1 MTAAALFQSILAS
14 LPEIVVVAGACVL
27 LILGQLVRK
36 GQGHFLV
43 WASVAVVLIA
53 ALGTLMLAGEVRPAY
68 TGMFIADRFAVFF
81 KVVFY
86 LATVLTFLLSRK
98 YAEIEEIGS
107 SEYYVLL
114 LFALS
119 GMMIMA
125 SATDLLSIYV
135 GLELMALCTYV
146 LTGFLRQQRRSNEA
160 ALKYVILGGVST
172 GIFLYGVSLVYGLTG
187 TTQLDGMAAAV
198 TGDPLDPGLLLA
210 VVFIVAGLV
219 FKVGAVPFHMWVPDV
234 YEGAPT
240 TITAFMSVGPKAA
253 GFAVIL
259 RVFLNP
265 LVAAS
270 DAWIIVAV
278 IAVVT
283 MALGSFVALVQD
295 NFKRLL
301 AYSSI
306 AHAGFAMFGVVAGGA
321 DGIASVMLYLLI
333 YAFMNLGIFGTVIM
347 MRNGDF
353 SGEVIEDYAGFA
365 KSHRGLALL
374 MLLYLFSLAG
384 IPPTAGFFAKF
395 YVLVALVERGFVML
409 AVIAVLL
416 SAVAAY
422 FYIRIV
428 MVIYMRE
435 PERRV
440 RPGADA
446 LGPRHAR
453 LHRRRHHRHRPIS
466 GVVSEACS
474 TFRVWRLIDWI
485 CNDPADGILLTVQE
499 RNAQVASRGSASP
512 VRRVGRGL
520 SKALGG

>member
-1 MTAAALFQSILAS
+1 MTAAVLLSSLLAS
-14 LPEIVVVAGACVL
+14 LPEIIVITGACIL
-27 LILGQLVRK
+27 LIAGQFVPK
-36 GQGHFLV
+36 GQEAVLV
-43 WASVAVVLIA
+43 WASVAVVLLA
-53 ALGTLMLAGEVRPAY
+53 ALVTFTLSGGAQPAY
-68 TGMFIADRFAVFF
+68 AGMFVADPFSVFF
-81 KVVFY
+81 KSVFY
-86 LATVLTFLLSRK
+86 LAVILTFLLSRK
-98 YAEIEEIGS
+98 YTDIEGIGG

-114 LFALS
+114 LLALA

-135 GLELMALCTYV
+135 GLELMVLCTYV
-146 LTGFLRQQRRSNEA
+146 LTGFLRREQRSNEA
-160 ALKYVILGGVST
+160 ALKYVILGAIST
-172 GIFLYGVSLVYGLTG
+172 GIFLYGISLIYGLTG
-187 TTQLDGMAAAV
+187 TTRLDGMAAAV

-219 FKVGAVPFHMWVPDV
+219 FKIGAVPFHMWVPDV

-253 GFAVIL
+253 SFAVIL

-265 LVAAS
+265 LVAGS
-270 DAWIIVAV
+270 NVWIILAV

-306 AHAGFAMFGVVAGGA
+306 AHAGFAIFGIVAGGA
-321 DGIASVMLYLLI
+321 DGVASVMLYLLI
-333 YAFMNLGIFGTVIM
+333 YTFMNLGIFGAVIM
-347 MRNGDF
+347 MRNGNF

-365 KSHRGLALL
+365 KLHPGLALL

-395 YVLVALVERGFVML
+395 YVLVALVERGFVLL

-422 FYIRIV
+422 FYIRVV
-428 MVIYMRE
+428 MVMFMRE
-435 PERRV
+435 PERV
-440 RPGADA
+440 FEPA
-446 LGPRHAR
+446 LTPLVAAALAVTAAGTVGIGLFPAWFLR
-453 LHRRRHHRHRPIS
+453 L
-466 GVVSEACS
+466 
-474 TFRVWRLIDWI
+474 
-485 CNDPADGILLTVQE
+485 
-499 RNAQVASRGSASP
+499 AQQSAF
-512 VRRVGRGL
+512 
-520 SKALGG
+520 GG

>member
-1 MTAAALFQSILAS
+1 MTAVALLPSILAS
-14 LPEIVVVAGACVL
+14 LPEIIVVTGACILLIAGQFVPKGRDAVLVWSSVAIVL
-27 LILGQLVRK
+27 L
-36 GQGHFLV
+36 
-43 WASVAVVLIA
+43 A
-53 ALGTLMLAGEVRPAY
+53 ALGTFTLSGGAQPAY
-68 TGMFIADRFAVFF
+68 AGMFVADPFSVFF
-81 KVVFY
+81 KSVFY
-86 LATVLTFLLSRK
+86 LAIVLTFLLSRN
-98 YAEIEEIGS
+98 YVDIEGIGG

-114 LFALS
+114 LLALS

-125 SATDLLSIYV
+125 SATDLLAIYV
-135 GLELMALCTYV
+135 GLELMVLCTYV
-146 LTGFLRQQRRSNEA
+146 LTGFLRREQRSNEA
-160 ALKYVILGGVST
+160 ALKYVILGAVST

-187 TTQLDGMAAAV
+187 TTQLDRMAAAV

-219 FKVGAVPFHMWVPDV
+219 FKIGAVPFHMWVPDV

-265 LVAAS
+265 LVAGS
-270 DAWIIVAV
+270 NVWIILAV

-306 AHAGFAMFGVVAGGA
+306 AHAGFAIFGIVAGGA
-321 DGIASVMLYLLI
+321 DGVASVMLYLLI
-333 YAFMNLGIFGTVIM
+333 YTFMNLGIFGAVIM
-347 MRNGDF
+347 MRNGNF

-365 KSHRGLALL
+365 KLHPGLALL

-395 YVLVALVERGFVML
+395 YVLVALVERGFVLL

-428 MVIYMRE
+428 MVMFMRE
-435 PERRV
+435 PERV
-440 RPGADA
+440 FEPALTPLVGAA
-446 LGPRHAR
+446 LAVTAAGTVGIG
-453 LHRRRHHRHRPIS
+453 L
-466 GVVSEACS
+466 
-474 TFRVWRLIDWI
+474 F
-485 CNDPADGILLTVQE
+485 PAWFLKL
-499 RNAQVASRGSASP
+499 AQQSAF
-512 VRRVGRGL
+512 
-520 SKALGG
+520 GG

>member
-1 MTAAALFQSILAS
+1 MTAVALLPSILAS
-14 LPEIVVVAGACVL
+14 LPEIIVVTGACIL
-27 LILGQLVRK
+27 LIAGQFVSK
-36 GQGHFLV
+36 AQDAVLV
-43 WASVAVVLIA
+43 WASVAVVLLA
-53 ALGTLMLAGEVRPAY
+53 ALATFTLSGGAQPAY
-68 TGMFIADRFAVFF
+68 AGMFVADPFSVFF
-81 KVVFY
+81 KSLFY
-86 LATVLTFLLSRK
+86 LAIVLTFLLSRN
-98 YAEIEEIGS
+98 YADIEGIGG

-114 LFALS
+114 LLALS

-135 GLELMALCTYV
+135 GLELMVLCTYV
-146 LTGFLRQQRRSNEA
+146 LTGFLRREQRSNEA
-160 ALKYVILGGVST
+160 ALKYVILGAVST

-187 TTQLDGMAAAV
+187 TTQLDRMAAAV

-219 FKVGAVPFHMWVPDV
+219 FKIGAVPFHMWVPDV

-253 GFAVIL
+253 SFAVIL

-265 LVAAS
+265 LVAGS
-270 DAWIIVAV
+270 NVWIILAV

-306 AHAGFAMFGVVAGGA
+306 AHAGFAIFGIVAGGA
-321 DGIASVMLYLLI
+321 DGVASVMLYLLI
-333 YAFMNLGIFGTVIM
+333 YTFMNLGIFGAVIM
-347 MRNGDF
+347 MRNGNF

-365 KSHRGLALL
+365 KLHPGLALL

-395 YVLVALVERGFVML
+395 YVLVALVERGFVLL

-428 MVIYMRE
+428 MVMFMRE
-435 PERRV
+435 PERV
-440 RPGADA
+440 FEPA
-446 LGPRHAR
+446 LTPLVGITLAVTAAGTVGIG
-453 LHRRRHHRHRPIS
+453 L
-466 GVVSEACS
+466 
-474 TFRVWRLIDWI
+474 F
-485 CNDPADGILLTVQE
+485 PAWFLKL
-499 RNAQVASRGSASP
+499 AQQSAF
-512 VRRVGRGL
+512 
-520 SKALGG
+520 GG

>member
-1 MTAAALFQSILAS
+1 MTAVALLPSIVAS
-14 LPEIVVVAGACVL
+14 LPEIIVVTGACIL
-27 LILGQLVRK
+27 LIAGQFVPK
-36 GQGHFLV
+36 GRDAVLV
-43 WASVAVVLIA
+43 WSSVAVVLLA
-53 ALGTLMLAGEVRPAY
+53 ALGTFTLSGGTQPAY
-68 TGMFIADRFAVFF
+68 AGMFVADHFSVFF
-81 KVVFY
+81 KSVFY
-86 LATVLTFLLSRK
+86 LAIVLTFLLSRK
-98 YAEIEEIGS
+98 YADIEGIGG

-114 LFALS
+114 LLALS

-135 GLELMALCTYV
+135 GLELMVLCTYV
-146 LTGFLRQQRRSNEA
+146 LTGFLRREQRSNEA
-160 ALKYVILGGVST
+160 ALKYVILGAVST

-187 TTQLDGMAAAV
+187 TTQLDRMAAAV

-219 FKVGAVPFHMWVPDV
+219 FKIGAVPFHMWVPDV

-265 LVAAS
+265 LVAGS
-270 DAWIIVAV
+270 NVWIILAV

-306 AHAGFAMFGVVAGGA
+306 AHAGFAIFGIVAGGA
-321 DGIASVMLYLLI
+321 DGVASVMLYLLI
-333 YAFMNLGIFGTVIM
+333 YTFMNLGIFGAVIM
-347 MRNGDF
+347 MRNGNF

-365 KSHRGLALL
+365 KLHPGLALL

-395 YVLVALVERGFVML
+395 YVLVALVERGFVLL

-428 MVIYMRE
+428 MVMFMRE
-435 PERRV
+435 PERV
-440 RPGADA
+440 FEPALTPLVGAA
-446 LGPRHAR
+446 LAVTAAGTVGIG
-453 LHRRRHHRHRPIS
+453 L
-466 GVVSEACS
+466 
-474 TFRVWRLIDWI
+474 F
-485 CNDPADGILLTVQE
+485 PAWFLKL
-499 RNAQVASRGSASP
+499 AQQSAF
-512 VRRVGRGL
+512 
-520 SKALGG
+520 GG

>member
-1 MTAAALFQSILAS
+1 MNAATLYQSAVAS
-14 LPEIVVVAGACVL
+14 LPEIVVITGACIL

-36 GQGHFLV
+36 RREDVLL
-43 WASVAVVLIA
+43 WASVAVVAIA
-53 ALGTLMLAGEVRPAY
+53 ALLTLMPAGEVRTAY
-68 TGMFIADRFAVFF
+68 AGMFVADSFSVFF
-81 KVVFY
+81 KSIFY
-86 LATVLTFLLSRK
+86 LTTLLTFLLSRR
-98 YAEIEEIGS
+98 YAALEGIGS

-114 LFALS
+114 LFTLS

-135 GLELMALCTYV
+135 GLELTVLCTYV
-146 LTGFLRQQRRSNEA
+146 LTGFLRHERRSNEA
-160 ALKYVILGGVST
+160 ALKYVILGAVST

-187 TTQLDGMAAAV
+187 TTQLDAMAAAV
-198 TGDPLDPGLLLA
+198 AGDPRDPGLLLA

-265 LVAAS
+265 LVAGS
-270 DAWIIVAV
+270 DAWIVVAV

-306 AHAGFAMFGVVAGGA
+306 AHAGFALFGIVAGGA

-333 YAFMNLGIFGTVIM
+333 YAFMNLGIFGIVIM
-347 MRNGDF
+347 MRNGAF

-365 KSHRGLALL
+365 RSHAVLALL

-395 YVLVALVERGFVML
+395 YVLVALVERGFVVL

-428 MVIYMRE
+428 MLIYMRE
-435 PERRV
+435 PTRAFEPALPPMV
-440 RPGADA
+440 RATLAVTAAGTIGIG
-446 LGPRHAR
+446 L
-453 LHRRRHHRHRPIS
+453 
-466 GVVSEACS
+466 
-474 TFRVWRLIDWI
+474 F
-485 CNDPADGILLTVQE
+485 PAWFLQLAQ
-499 RNAQVASRGSASP
+499 NAVF
-512 VRRVGRGL
+512 
-520 SKALGG
+520 GG

>member
-1 MTAAALFQSILAS
+1 MTAAALLQSILAS
-14 LPEIVVVAGACVL
+14 MPEIVVITGACIL

-36 GQGHFLV
+36 GQEHLIG
-43 WASVAVVLIA
+43 WASAAVVLLA
-53 ALGTLMLAGEVRPAY
+53 ALGTLMLSGDVWPAY
-68 TGMFIADRFAVFF
+68 TGMFVADPFSAFF
-81 KVVFY
+81 KAVFY

-98 YAEIEEIGS
+98 YAQIEGIGS

-114 LFALS
+114 LFALA

-125 SATDLLSIYV
+125 SAIDLLSIYV
-135 GLELMALCTYV
+135 GLELMALSTYV

-160 ALKYVILGGVST
+160 ALKYVVLGAVSS

-270 DAWIIVAV
+270 DAWIIVAI
-278 IAVVT
+278 IAVAT

-333 YAFMNLGIFGTVIM
+333 YTFMNLGIFGTVIM

-353 SGEVIEDYAGFA
+353 SGEPIKDYAGLA
-365 KSHRGLALL
+365 KSHGGLALL

-395 YVLVALVERGFVML
+395 YVLVALVERGFVTL

-435 PERRV
+435 PER
-440 RPGADA
+440 A
-446 LGPRHAR
+446 
-453 LHRRRHHRHRPIS
+453 
-466 GVVSEACS
+466 
-474 TFRVWRLIDWI
+474 F
-485 CNDPADGILLTVQE
+485 DPALTLPVRATLALTAAGTIGIGLFPAWFL
-499 RNAQVASRGSASP
+499 RLAQQSAS
-512 VRRVGRGL
+512 
-520 SKALGG
+520 GG

>member
-1 MTAAALFQSILAS
+1 MTAAALLPSILAS
-14 LPEIVVVAGACVL
+14 LPEITVVAGACIL
-27 LILGQLVRK
+27 LIVGQLVPK
-36 GQGHFLV
+36 GQEAILV
-43 WASVAVVLIA
+43 WASVAVVLFA
-53 ALGTLMLAGEVRPAY
+53 ALATFTLSGGPPAY
-68 TGMFIADRFAVFF
+68 AGMFVADPFSVFF
-81 KVVFY
+81 KSLFY
-86 LATVLTFLLSRK
+86 LAIVLTFLLSRN
-98 YAEIEEIGS
+98 YADIEGIGG

-114 LFALS
+114 LLALS

-125 SATDLLSIYV
+125 SAIDLLSIYV
-135 GLELMALCTYV
+135 GLELMVLCTYV
-146 LTGFLRQQRRSNEA
+146 LTGFLRREQRSNEA
-160 ALKYVILGGVST
+160 ALKYVILGAVST

-187 TTQLDGMAAAV
+187 TTQLDRMAAAV

-219 FKVGAVPFHMWVPDV
+219 FKIGAVPFHMWVPDV

-265 LVAAS
+265 LVAGS
-270 DAWIIVAV
+270 NVWIILAV

-306 AHAGFAMFGVVAGGA
+306 AHAGFAIFGIVAGGA

-333 YAFMNLGIFGTVIM
+333 YTFMNLGIFGAVIM
-347 MRNGDF
+347 MRNGNF

-365 KSHRGLALL
+365 KMHPGLALL

-395 YVLVALVERGFVML
+395 YVLVALVERGFVLL

-428 MVIYMRE
+428 MVMFMRE
-435 PERRV
+435 PAREFEPALTPLV
-440 RPGADA
+440 GAA
-446 LGPRHAR
+446 LAVTAAGTVGIGLFPAWFLR
-453 LHRRRHHRHRPIS
+453 L
-466 GVVSEACS
+466 
-474 TFRVWRLIDWI
+474 
-485 CNDPADGILLTVQE
+485 
-499 RNAQVASRGSASP
+499 AQQSAF
-512 VRRVGRGL
+512 
-520 SKALGG
+520 GG

>member
-1 MTAAALFQSILAS
+1 MNAAALFQSMIAS
-14 LPEIVVVAGACVL
+14 LPEMVVVSGACLL
-27 LILGQLVRK
+27 LIVGQLVRRE
-36 GQGHFLV
+36 QGYLLV
-43 WASVAVVLIA
+43 WASIGVVLIA
-53 ALGTLMLAGEVRPAY
+53 ALGTLMLGGEVRPAY
-68 TGMFIADRFAVFF
+68 TGMFIADPFATFF

-86 LATVLTFLLSRK
+86 LSTVLTFLLSRR
-98 YAEIEEIGS
+98 YAEIEEIES

-119 GMMIMA
+119 GMMILA

-135 GLELMALCTYV
+135 GLELMAFCTYV
-146 LTGFLRQQRRSNEA
+146 LTGFLRQQQRSNEA
-160 ALKYVILGGVST
+160 ALKYVILGAVST
-172 GIFLYGVSLVYGLTG
+172 GMFLYGVSLVYGLTG

-198 TGDPLDPGLLLA
+198 TVDPLDPGLLLA

-270 DAWIIVAV
+270 DAWIIVAI
-278 IAVVT
+278 IAVAT

-306 AHAGFAMFGVVAGGA
+306 AHAGFALFGVAAGGA

-333 YAFMNLGIFGTVIM
+333 YALMNLGIFGIVIM
-347 MRNGDF
+347 MRAGDF

-395 YVLVALVERGFVML
+395 YVLVALVERGFVVL

-428 MVIYMRE
+428 TVIYMRE
-435 PERRV
+435 PE
-440 RPGADA
+440 G
-446 LGPRHAR
+446 
-453 LHRRRHHRHRPIS
+453 
-466 GVVSEACS
+466 
-474 TFRVWRLIDWI
+474 TF
-485 CNDPADGILLTVQE
+485 DPALTPGVRATLALTAAGTIGIGLFPAWFLGL
-499 RNAQVASRGSASP
+499 AQNSVF
-512 VRRVGRGL
+512 
-520 SKALGG
+520 GG

>member
-1 MTAAALFQSILAS
+1 MTAALLFQSILAS
-14 LPEIVVVAGACVL
+14 LPEIVVVTGACIL

-36 GQGHFLV
+36 EQEHFLV
-43 WASVAVVLIA
+43 WASVAIVLIA
-53 ALGTLMLAGEVRPAY
+53 AVATLMLADEVRPAY
-68 TGMFIADRFAVFF
+68 SGMFIADRFAVFF

-86 LATVLTFLLSRK
+86 LATVLTFLLSRR
-98 YAEIEEIGS
+98 YAEIERIGS

-114 LFALS
+114 LLALS

-125 SATDLLSIYV
+125 SAIDLLSIYV
-135 GLELMALCTYV
+135 GLELMVLCTYV
-146 LTGFLRQQRRSNEA
+146 LTGFLRRQQRSNEA
-160 ALKYVILGGVST
+160 ALKFVILGGVST
-172 GIFLYGVSLVYGLTG
+172 GIFLYGVSLVYGLVG
-187 TTQLDGMAAAV
+187 TTQLDRMAAAA
-198 TGDPLDPGLLLA
+198 TGGPLDPGLLLA
-210 VVFIVAGLV
+210 VVFIVAGLA

-270 DAWIIVAV
+270 NAWIIVAV
-278 IAVVT
+278 IAAVT

-306 AHAGFAMFGVVAGGA
+306 AHAGFAMFGVAAGGA
-321 DGIASVMLYLLI
+321 DGVASVMLYLLI

-353 SGEVIEDYAGFA
+353 SGEVIDDYAGFA

-435 PERRV
+435 PEGAFVPALTPSV
-440 RPGADA
+440 RATLAFTAAGTIGIGLFPAWFLRLA
-446 LGPRHAR
+446 QHAAT
-453 LHRRRHHRHRPIS
+453 S
-466 GVVSEACS
+466 G
-474 TFRVWRLIDWI
+474 
-485 CNDPADGILLTVQE
+485 
-499 RNAQVASRGSASP
+499 
-512 VRRVGRGL
+512 
-520 SKALGG
+520 

>member
-1 MTAAALFQSILAS
+1 
-14 LPEIVVVAGACVL
+14 
-27 LILGQLVRK
+27 
-36 GQGHFLV
+36 
-43 WASVAVVLIA
+43 
-53 ALGTLMLAGEVRPAY
+53 
-68 TGMFIADRFAVFF
+68 
-81 KVVFY
+81 
-86 LATVLTFLLSRK
+86 
-98 YAEIEEIGS
+98 
-107 SEYYVLL
+107 
-114 LFALS
+114 
-119 GMMIMA
+119 MMIMA

-160 ALKYVILGGVST
+160 ALKYVILGAAST

-187 TTQLDGMAAAV
+187 TTRLDGMAAAV

-219 FKVGAVPFHMWVPDV
+219 FKVGAVPFHMWLPDV

-283 MALGSFVALVQD
+283 MAIGSFVALVQD

-306 AHAGFAMFGVVAGGA
+306 AHAGFALFGVVAGGA

-333 YAFMNLGIFGTVIM
+333 YAFMNLGIFATVIM

-395 YVLVALVERGFVML
+395 YVLVALVERGFVIL

-435 PERRV
+435 PE
-440 RPGADA
+440 GA
-446 LGPRHAR
+446 
-453 LHRRRHHRHRPIS
+453 
-466 GVVSEACS
+466 
-474 TFRVWRLIDWI
+474 F
-485 CNDPADGILLTVQE
+485 DPALTPSVRATLALTAAGTIGIGLFPAWFLGL
-499 RNAQVASRGSASP
+499 AQHSVS
-512 VRRVGRGL
+512 
-520 SKALGG
+520 GG

>member
-1 MTAAALFQSILAS
+1 MTAAALLASILVS
-14 LPEIVVVAGACVL
+14 LPEIIVIVGSCVL
-27 LILGQLVRK
+27 LIGGQLLPK
-36 GQGHFLV
+36 GKDALLV
-43 WASVAVVLIA
+43 WASVAVVLLA
-53 ALGTLMLAGEVRPAY
+53 VLATFTLSGEAQPAY
-68 TGMFIADRFAVFF
+68 AGMFVADPFSIFF
-81 KVVFY
+81 KSLFY
-86 LATVLTFLLSRK
+86 LSILLTFLLSRN
-98 YAEIEEIGS
+98 YADIEGIGG

-114 LFALS
+114 LLALA

-135 GLELMALCTYV
+135 GLELMVLCTYV
-146 LTGFLRQQRRSNEA
+146 LTGFLRREQRSNEA
-160 ALKYVILGGVST
+160 ALKYVILGAVST

-187 TTQLDGMAAAV
+187 TTQLDRMAAAV
-198 TGDPLDPGLLLA
+198 SNDPLDPGLLLA

-219 FKVGAVPFHMWVPDV
+219 FKIGAVPFHMWVPDV

-265 LVAAS
+265 LVAS
-270 DAWIIVAV
+270 SNVWIILAV

-306 AHAGFAMFGVVAGGA
+306 AHAGFAILGIVAGGA

-333 YAFMNLGIFGTVIM
+333 YTFMNLGIFGAVIM
-347 MRNGDF
+347 MRNGNF
-353 SGEVIEDYAGFA
+353 SGEVIEDYSGFA
-365 KSHRGLALL
+365 KLHPGLALL

-395 YVLVALVERGFVML
+395 YVLVALVERGFVLL

-428 MVIYMRE
+428 MVMFMRE
-435 PERRV
+435 PV
-440 RPGADA
+440 RAFEPALTPLVGAA
-446 LGPRHAR
+446 LAVTAAGTIGIGLFPAWFLR
-453 LHRRRHHRHRPIS
+453 L
-466 GVVSEACS
+466 
-474 TFRVWRLIDWI
+474 
-485 CNDPADGILLTVQE
+485 
-499 RNAQVASRGSASP
+499 AQQSAF
-512 VRRVGRGL
+512 
-520 SKALGG
+520 GG

>member
-1 MTAAALFQSILAS
+1 MNAAALYQSALAS
-14 LPEIVVVAGACVL
+14 LPEIVVVTGACIL
-27 LILGQLVRK
+27 LILGELVRK
-36 GQGHFLV
+36 GREDFLL
-43 WASVAVVLIA
+43 WASVAVVALA
-53 ALGTLMLAGEVRPAY
+53 ALLTLMPAGEAGPAY
-68 TGMFIADRFAVFF
+68 AGMFIADRFSVYF
-81 KVVFY
+81 KLIFY
-86 LATVLTFLLSRK
+86 LATLLTFLLSRK
-98 YAEIEEIGS
+98 YADIEGIGS

-114 LFALS
+114 LFTLS

-135 GLELMALCTYV
+135 GLELTVLCTYV
-146 LTGFLRQQRRSNEA
+146 LTGFLRRKRRSNEA
-160 ALKYVILGGVST
+160 ALKYVILGAVST
-172 GIFLYGVSLVYGLTG
+172 AIFLYGVSLVYGLTG
-187 TTQLDGMAAAV
+187 TTQLDAMAAAV
-198 TGDPLDPGLLLA
+198 TGEPVDPGLLLA

-219 FKVGAVPFHMWVPDV
+219 FKVGAVPFHMWLPDV

-265 LVAAS
+265 LVATS
-270 DAWIIVAV
+270 NAWIVVAV
-278 IAVVT
+278 IAVAT

-306 AHAGFAMFGVVAGGA
+306 AHAGFALFGVVAGGA

-333 YAFMNLGIFGTVIM
+333 YAFMNLGIFGAVIM
-347 MRNGDF
+347 MRSGDF

-365 KSHRGLALL
+365 RPHPVLALL

-395 YVLVALVERGFVML
+395 YVLVALVERGFVLL

-416 SAVAAY
+416 SAAAAY

-428 MVIYMRE
+428 MLIYMHE
-435 PERRV
+435 PKRAFEPAITPMV
-440 RPGADA
+440 GATLA
-446 LGPRHAR
+446 ITAAGTIGIGLFPAWFLR
-453 LHRRRHHRHRPIS
+453 L
-466 GVVSEACS
+466 
-474 TFRVWRLIDWI
+474 
-485 CNDPADGILLTVQE
+485 
-499 RNAQVASRGSASP
+499 AQQSVF
-512 VRRVGRGL
+512 
-520 SKALGG
+520 GG

>member
-1 MTAAALFQSILAS
+1 MNAAALYQSALAS
-14 LPEIVVVAGACVL
+14 LPEIVVVTGACIL

-36 GQGHFLV
+36 GREDFLL
-43 WASVAVVLIA
+43 WASVAVVAIA
-53 ALGTLMLAGEVRPAY
+53 AVLTLIPAGEVQSAY
-68 TGMFIADRFAVFF
+68 AGMFIADRFSVFF
-81 KVVFY
+81 KLIFY

-98 YAEIEEIGS
+98 YADIEGIGS

-114 LFALS
+114 LFTLS

-135 GLELMALCTYV
+135 GLELTVLCTYV
-146 LTGFLRQQRRSNEA
+146 LTGFLRRERRSNEA
-160 ALKYVILGGVST
+160 ALKYVILGAVST

-187 TTQLDGMAAAV
+187 TTQLDAMAAAV
-198 TGDPLDPGLLLA
+198 TGEPVDPGLLLA

-219 FKVGAVPFHMWVPDV
+219 FKVGAVPFHMWLPDV

-270 DAWIIVAV
+270 DAWIVVAV

-306 AHAGFAMFGVVAGGA
+306 AHAGFALFGVVAGGA

-333 YAFMNLGIFGTVIM
+333 YAFMNLGIFGAVIM
-347 MRNGDF
+347 MRSGDF

-365 KSHRGLALL
+365 RPHPVLAML

-395 YVLVALVERGFVML
+395 YVLVALVERGYVVL

-428 MVIYMRE
+428 MLIYMRE
-435 PERRV
+435 PKRAFEPALTPTV
-440 RPGADA
+440 GATLA
-446 LGPRHAR
+446 VTAAGTIGIGLFPAWFLR
-453 LHRRRHHRHRPIS
+453 L
-466 GVVSEACS
+466 
-474 TFRVWRLIDWI
+474 
-485 CNDPADGILLTVQE
+485 
-499 RNAQVASRGSASP
+499 AQQSVF
-512 VRRVGRGL
+512 
-520 SKALGG
+520 GG